1 MFQKFFKNIK
11 KMKLH
16 PVASYIVLTFLVVFI
31 SFILSLFN
39 FQTTYNVVNTVN
51 LTIEQ
56 VTVVVRNALNFDG
69 IKEIISSATVNFMSF
84 APLNMFLISAIG
96 LSVCESS
103 GFLDSLFK
111 KIFSKLNGQFVTFL
125 VIFVATISTL
135 INEIGFVILIPLAAI
150 IYKAKGRNPMA
161 GVCAAFAGVAF
172 GTGTTL
178 FVGSTE
184 VVLIPYTTAAAR
196 LIDSTYHVS
205 LLSNIFIMIV
215 SSFILS
221 IVGTIV
227 VEKLIIPKLGKYR
240 DKKVMEDVT
249 SDIVIENIDDEE
261 SIEQEI
267 LGNKYRDKKGFRLA
281 SIVGTIVLI
290 LFIYSLIPNLPF
302 SGLLLDM
309 NEKTY
314 LKQVFGDNSYFQ
326 DGFTYMI
333 SLLFLLT
340 GLAYG
345 IGSKKFTSDKD
356 IVNSSISSLGHVG
369 GIVLLIFFASQFIA
383 IFKMTNIGVVLSAIL
398 ANFLN
403 SLSFGGL
410 PFLIISFFIMVLSD
424 FFLTGMQSKWIIFS
438 PVVVSVLMK
447 SNISPQFSQFLL
459 RASDS
464 LANGVTPLYAYFAI
478 YLGYLNYYNQDK
490 SKPITISRAIQLMM
504 PYFIIITITWLLIIL
519 GWYII
524 NLPIGPSVFPTI

>member
-240 DKKVMEDVT
+240 DKK
-249 SDIVIENIDDEE
+249 
-261 SIEQEI
+261 
-267 LGNKYRDKKGFRLA
+267 GFRLA

-356 IVNSSISSLGHVG
+356 IVNSSISSLGHIG

-410 PFLIISFFIMVLSD
+410 PFLIISFFIMGLSD

-459 RASDS
+459 RAADS